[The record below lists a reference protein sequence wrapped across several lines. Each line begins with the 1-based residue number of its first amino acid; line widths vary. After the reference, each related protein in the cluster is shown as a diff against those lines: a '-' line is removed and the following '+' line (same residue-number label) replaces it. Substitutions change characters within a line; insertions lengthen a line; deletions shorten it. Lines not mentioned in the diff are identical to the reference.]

1 MLPVEAQGAPVLWLE
16 RVAPLTCLVHAPHT
30 SQQVQL
36 HTDRSIQANVLEA
49 FPITIYF
56 LEGMMSLHLGKRCG
70 YSTMTDN

>member
-1 MLPVEAQGAPVLWLE
+1 MLPVEAQGAPVLWL
-16 RVAPLTCLVHAPHT
+16 APLTCLVHAPHT

-36 HTDRSIQANVLEA
+36 HMDRSIQANVLEA

-56 LEGMMSLHLGKRCG
+56 LEGMMLSPHLGKRCG